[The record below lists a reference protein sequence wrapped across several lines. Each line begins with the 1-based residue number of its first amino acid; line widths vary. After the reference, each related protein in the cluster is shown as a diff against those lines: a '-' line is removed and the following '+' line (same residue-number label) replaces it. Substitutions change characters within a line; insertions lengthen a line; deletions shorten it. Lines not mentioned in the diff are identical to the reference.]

1 MSSRQSRLST
11 EMEAFISRI
20 TAAGPPA
27 KRPPH
32 ISLELPVRLIVPL
45 LLLATAPMIAS
56 CDRQKA
62 EEPQAPAATQEVKG
76 IDRSHKG
83 EAAPAVKF
91 KDPDGGE
98 FDLAKFKGTP
108 VLVNLW
114 ASWCAPCIKEL
125 PTLQQLEQAQAD
137 EGKLG
142 VIAVSQDMAPQGSV
156 EEFLAERDLGRFAAY
171 HDADMNL
178 TSALKIQIMPTTI
191 LYGADGKEVW
201 RYVGDLDWTGEEAAR
216 LLAELDQS
224 KKS

>member
-1 MSSRQSRLST
+1 M
-11 EMEAFISRI
+11 
-20 TAAGPPA
+20 
-27 KRPPH
+27 
-32 ISLELPVRLIVPL
+32 RLIVPL
-45 LLLATAPMIAS
+45 LFLVAAPMVAG

-62 EEPQAPAATQEVKG
+62 EEPQAPAAAESVKG

-83 EAAPAVKF
+83 EAAPAAKF

-98 FDLAKFKGTP
+98 FDLTRFQGTP

-125 PTLQQLEQAQAD
+125 PTLQQLEQAQAQD
-137 EGKLG
+137 GKLG

-156 EEFLAERDLGRFAAY
+156 EAFLAERDLGRFAAY

-178 TSALKIQIMPTTI
+178 TSALKVQIMPTTI
-191 LYGADGKEVW
+191 LYDSKGREVW
-201 RYVGDLDWTGEEAAR
+201 RYVGDLDWTGEEAAK
-216 LLAELDQS
+216 LIAEAGAP